1 MLPENERQLSIGA
14 VPIDARKKT
23 RKSANL
29 GDYHADLMLKKLSK
43 ISDLMSAEMA

>member
-1 MLPENERQLSIGA
+1 MSANYRLELSQSTPE
-14 VPIDARKKT
+14 KKT